1 MSKRIFVALCPVVL
15 FLLLSCTS
23 QEVAPAPLTP
33 EPTLNPIATPTP
45 SPTLVPT
52 STVPPILTPV
62 LAPTPTTPVPIA
74 TPTPSPTLVPTSTVP
89 PILTPVLAPTPT
101 TPVPIATPTPS
112 PTLAPTPTF
121 LPTPVPT
128 PTPTPLVVPTLRPT
142 ATSAPTP
149 TATITPTPA
158 PQAGFGDGTWL
169 IHTDVVPGLYSAPGG
184 DSCYWER
191 LSGFGDSDIIA
202 NGFGSIRPVVE
213 ISPEDQG
220 FSTSDCGRWRL
231 VAEVL
236 IPQISSIPDGTWLVG
251 EEVAPGRWA
260 APGGDSCYW
269 ERLSGFGGSDIIA
282 NGFGSIRPVVEIS
295 PEDQGFSTSD
305 CGRWR
310 LVAEVLIP
318 QISSIPDGTW
328 LVGEEVA
335 PGRWAAPGGDSC
347 YWERLSGFG
356 GSDIIANG
364 FGSIRPVV
372 EISPEDQGFSTSD
385 CGRWRLV
392 AEVLIPQISS
402 IPDGT
407 WLVGEE
413 VAPGR
418 WAAPGGD
425 SCYWERLS
433 GFGGSDIVANG
444 FGSIR
449 PVVEIVPTDIGFLTS
464 DCGEWISIDG

>member
-101 TPVPIATPTPS
+101 TPVPIATPTSP
-112 PTLAPTPTF
+112 PTLVPTPTF

-128 PTPTPLVVPTLRPT
+128 PTSTPLVVPTLRPT

-169 IHTDVVPGLYSAPGG
+169 IHTDVVPGLYS
-184 DSCYWER
+184 
-191 LSGFGDSDIIA
+191 
-202 NGFGSIRPVVE
+202 
-213 ISPEDQG
+213 
-220 FSTSDCGRWRL
+220 
-231 VAEVL
+231 
-236 IPQISSIPDGTWLVG
+236 
-251 EEVAPGRWA
+251 

-347 YWERLSGFG
+347 YWERLGGFG

-418 WAAPGGD
+418 WAAPGSD
-425 SCYWERLS
+425 SCYWERLG

>member
-74 TPTPSPTLVPTSTVP
+74 TPTPSPTLAPTSTVP

-121 LPTPVPT
+121 LPTLTPVLA

-269 ERLSGFGGSDIIA
+269 ERLSGFGDSDIIA

-356 GSDIIANG
+356 DSDIIANG

-372 EISPEDQGFSTSD
+372 EI
-385 CGRWRLV
+385 
-392 AEVLIPQISS
+392 VL
-402 IPDGT
+402 
-407 WLVGEE
+407 
-413 VAPGR
+413 
-418 WAAPGGD
+418 
-425 SCYWERLS
+425 
-433 GFGGSDIVANG
+433 
-444 FGSIR
+444 
-449 PVVEIVPTDIGFLTS
+449 PTDIGFLTS

>member
-62 LAPTPTTPVPIA
+62 LAQTPTTPVPIA
-74 TPTPSPTLVPTSTVP
+74 TPTSPPTLV
-89 PILTPVLAPTPT
+89 
-101 TPVPIATPTPS
+101 
-112 PTLAPTPTF
+112 PTPTF

-191 LSGFGDSDIIA
+191 LGGFGVSDIIA

-269 ERLSGFGGSDIIA
+269 ERLGGFGVSDIIA

-347 YWERLSGFG
+347 YWERLGGFG
-356 GSDIIANG
+356 VSDII
-364 FGSIRPVV
+364 
-372 EISPEDQGFSTSD
+372 
-385 CGRWRLV
+385 
-392 AEVLIPQISS
+392 
-402 IPDGT
+402 
-407 WLVGEE
+407 
-413 VAPGR
+413 
-418 WAAPGGD
+418 
-425 SCYWERLS
+425 
-433 GFGGSDIVANG
+433 ANG